1 MSAKNVTQQQIRQ
14 YLLDT
19 LSDDEVRETI
29 ELSLI
34 ADPEFLE
41 NVREEEDELIDDYVA
56 GELSGSDRELF
67 ESRFFLTTE
76 RRLRLQLTQA
86 LRSRALAEKA
96 QTPAPITRLL
106 GWFAASTFRPF
117 AVAAAAL
124 IVVSLFA
131 WFVWSPGSQDDQTL
145 ASLNR
150 AFRIERPLE
159 SRISGFEYAPK
170 TDLRGERPDTVDT
183 IALNRAE
190 RLALDAAAENE
201 GPAQLHA
208 LARIH
213 LAKGE
218 FDQAI
223 QLLERSIAAPPP
235 NAQTLN
241 DLGTARLE
249 KAKGMDDTPGD
260 RTKLLA
266 SALDNFE
273 NAIENDPKLP
283 EPKFNRALTLSAMNL
298 PLQEAK
304 AWEAYLEFDSTSRW
318 ADEARQRLEI
328 LGTDSQQ
335 RRSRTSDELLQ
346 EFLTAYR
353 HNDDDTAYKLVSENR
368 EMITSKLIPQK
379 LAFSF
384 SSSEPG
390 SAAAL
395 EYLAALRYIGELEL
409 ARTKDPFWLILS
421 DFYTIRGTAHH
432 ADMRTAHQKL
442 TQAFDDSANN
452 RYVQG
457 LANAEAAY
465 EVLTSIG
472 NTAEA
477 SIAEYWV
484 AYLTDRNGA
493 RREAEAIFSP
503 ASARAASSG
512 HHWLAAQHYA
522 WRAQIAMAFNEK
534 SKALRY
540 STDALDHAG
549 RAADHYLL
557 QKVSAHRGLIYQSLG
572 ALDHALDACEGVRN
586 SLSPE
591 DHPTRQHYWALNVAG
606 DVLIALKHTAA
617 ARAVQYEALDIAR
630 AGIEDRSFQLG
641 ALIQLGMIAALERD
655 KHTALSLLEQARNV
669 VATFDPADRR
679 RSDAWVDLTYANIL
693 RDFDDCDP
701 ALSFYERAIDYHSQ
715 GEFPADRFDSHRGRL
730 ICRINLNQTHEVDA
744 ETAATLQILDEYRVE
759 IREESMRNSFFG
771 GVQDLFDALIA
782 YELRVGRPER
792 AFDYSESSRARS
804 LLDLMSAGADIN
816 LDTDEVQLPDKFSQ
830 PQSLQEIQH
839 ALPARVQLVQYS
851 LHRTGLAAFIVTRD
865 SFRSINIP
873 IEPEELQTR
882 LQHFITKISTP
893 GVAHEESAR
902 WLGQHLFTPL
912 RPHLDAENAVVIVPD
927 KELAALPFAALIDP
941 ASGRYLVEDHELH
954 YAPSSNVFVSAN
966 SRLIHAGTD
975 EELLA
980 VGDPAFDRTKH
991 PDYTRLPAAER
1002 EIHRIS
1008 TKFKSSQKLTDSDAT
1023 IERVLNAME
1032 SSEVFHFAGH
1042 YVYSSRNPTLS
1053 GMLLAGDEDTLLT
1066 NAEIARRRFPRLR
1079 LVVLSAC
1086 KTGSEQL
1093 IGGEGMMGAAR
1104 TFLAGGIPVV
1114 VASHWPV
1121 DSEATAELMEQFY
1134 KARRAA
1140 AGTTG
1145 TAPASQALRSAQLS
1159 MLNSPVERLR
1169 HPFYWAPFISIGA
1182 LTTNQ

>member
-1 MSAKNVTQQQIRQ
+1 MSATSVTTAQIRE

-19 LSDDEVRETI
+19 LSDDEVREAI
-29 ELSLI
+29 ELLLI
-34 ADPEFLE
+34 TDPDFLDT
-41 NVREEEDELIDDYVA
+41 VRQEEDELIDDYV
-56 GELSGSDRELF
+56 GGGLHGSARELF
-67 ESRFFLTTE
+67 ESRFLTTNE
-76 RRLRLQLTQA
+76 RRLRVQLTRA
-86 LRSRALAEKA
+86 LRARALAAKP
-96 QTPAPITRLL
+96 QTPSLITKLL
-106 GWFAASTFRPF
+106 GWFAASSFRPF

-124 IVVSLFA
+124 VIVSLVA
-131 WFVWSPGSQDDQTL
+131 WFAWSPGAYEDQTL

-159 SRISGFEYAPK
+159 SRISGLQYAPK
-170 TDLRGERPDTVDT
+170 TDLRGAGSDTVDA
-183 IALNRAE
+183 ISLNLAE
-190 RLALDAAAENE
+190 RLALDAAAEND

-208 LARIH
+208 VARVH

-223 QLLERSIAAPPP
+223 DLLERSAAASPA
-235 NAQTLN
+235 NAQVLN

-260 RTKLLA
+260 RTQLLA

-273 NAIENDPKLP
+273 NAIETDPGLP
-283 EPKFNRALTLSAMNL
+283 EPRFNRALTLAAMNL

-304 AWEAYLEFDSTSRW
+304 AWEAYLEFDSTSQW
-318 ADEARQRLEI
+318 ADEARQRLDI
-328 LGTDSQQ
+328 LRTNSSY

-346 EFLTAYR
+346 QFLTAYR
-353 HNDDDTAYKLVSENR
+353 QNDDELAYQLVSKNR

-384 SSSEPG
+384 SAAETG
-390 SAAAL
+390 SAAAS
-395 EYLAALRYIGELEL
+395 EYLDALKYVGKLEL
-409 ARTKDPFWLILS
+409 ARTKDPFWLTLS
-421 DFYTIRGTAHH
+421 DFYTNRGTAHH
-432 ADMRTAHQKL
+432 PALRNAHQKL
-442 TQAFDDSANN
+442 MQAFDDSANN
-452 RYVQG
+452 RYVRG
-457 LANAEAAY
+457 LANAKAAY

-484 AYLTDRNGA
+484 AYLTDRNGS
-493 RREAEAIFSP
+493 RREAEAIFAP
-503 ASARAASSG
+503 ASERAASSG

-557 QKVSAHRGLIYQSLG
+557 QKVSAHRGLIYRALG

-591 DHPTRQHYWALNVAG
+591 EHPTRQHYWALNVAG

-617 ARAVQYEALDIAR
+617 ARAVQHEALDIAR

-655 KHTALSLLEQARNV
+655 KRSAVRLLEDARNI

-693 RDFDDCDP
+693 RDLDHCEP
-701 ALSFYERAIDYHSQ
+701 ALAFYKRAADYHSQ
-715 GEFPADRFDSHRGRL
+715 GEFPADRFDTHRGRL
-730 ICRINLNQTHEVDA
+730 ICRINLNQTDEIDA

-771 GVQDLFDALIA
+771 RVQDLFDALIA
-782 YELRVGRPER
+782 YELSVGRPER

-804 LLDLMSAGADIN
+804 LLDLMSAGADID
-816 LDTDEVQLPDKFSQ
+816 LDTDEVQLPEKFSE
-830 PQSLQEIQH
+830 PQSLQEIQR
-839 ALPARVQLVQYS
+839 ALPSHVQLVQYS
-851 LHRTGLAAFIVTRD
+851 LHRTGLAVFIVGGD
-865 SFRSINIP
+865 SFQTVAVP
-873 IEPEELQTR
+873 IEPEEIQTR
-882 LQHFITKISTP
+882 LRRFITEISTP
-893 GVAHEESAR
+893 GAAHEDSAR
-902 WLGQHLFTPL
+902 WLGKHLFTPL
-912 RPHLDAENAVVIVPD
+912 GPHLDTEKAVVIIPD

-941 ASGRYLVEDHELH
+941 ASGRRLIEDHELH
-954 YAPSSNVFVSAN
+954 YAPSSNVFISAN
-966 SRLIHAGTD
+966 SRLVGAGTG
-975 EELLA
+975 ETLLA

-991 PDYTRLPAAER
+991 PGYTRLPAAER
-1002 EIHRIS
+1002 EVQRIS
-1008 TKFKSSQKLTDSDAT
+1008 NNFESTQKLSNADASK
-1023 IERVLNAME
+1023 ERVLSAMA

-1042 YVYSSRNPTLS
+1042 YVYSSRNPMLS
-1053 GMLLAGDEDTLLT
+1053 GMLLAGDDSLLT

-1114 VASHWPV
+1114 IASHWPV
-1121 DSEATAELMEQFY
+1121 DSEASAELMEQFY

-1140 AGTTG
+1140 AGTT
-1145 TAPASQALRSAQLS
+1145 PSQALRTAQLM
-1159 MLNSPVERLR
+1159 MLTNPVERYR
-1169 HPFYWAPFISIGA
+1169 HPFFWAPFISIGA
-1182 LTTNQ
+1182 LTTNHKEPI